1 VHYLIPVLLSLL
13 GSEQAIDDFR
23 YRDAKA
29 AREAWKADGGTPP
42 VEVAADGG
50 RPVLVIPAP
59 FRSQAKLERA
69 VVDRQCPLDLA
80 PVGGFTLEILVEH
93 PAAVGHVSLYFRS
106 GGGWYAAGKPVEG
119 EGWQS
124 LRFSK
129 ASFQTESTPAGWG
142 HADGVRI
149 SPWRAAGNA
158 ARDTSIR
165 LRRLAAVWHE
175 VALVIPDKT
184 AGGDGEARTAREAA
198 ATLAGMLEELGLG
211 SDAIEESAVAAGA
224 LARRRVAILPYNP
237 TLETDCAEALA
248 RYAEGPG
255 KLVLCYTLSPRL
267 GAILGFGHPKYIG
280 QQRPGQFAEMRFE
293 AGGIAGLPKS
303 VRQASWNITAVEPVG
318 QNARVLARWY
328 DDAGQPTGHPA
339 VLLSD
344 RGAFLSHI
352 ILSDDREG
360 KKQLLAAILGQ
371 LAPPL
376 WKGMAQ
382 AALDRMGDIGHCRQ
396 THDFFPHMVEL
407 FVNPPHLPRQELPAF
422 FGNEAATTK
431 FMRCL
436 DSARQ
441 ASERAQAEFAR
452 GAYPA
457 AVESARKAH
466 EGLVEAYLRAQPSP
480 EREGRAMWNHS
491 GTGAYPG
498 DWDRT
503 AKLLAAN
510 GFNMVLPNMLWGGLA
525 HYASDLLPRSDTFR
539 QYGDQIEQCC
549 AAAKKH
555 GIEVHVWKVNF
566 NLATAPKD
574 FIVRLRREGRTQ
586 VTADG
591 KPCDWLCPS
600 HPENRKLELESMLE
614 VARKYPVAGLHF
626 DYIRYPGRESCYCDG
641 CRQRFEAQSGRKV
654 SRWPEECYSGP
665 RKGEYNDWRCRQIT
679 ALVAAVSE
687 QARKLRPDLKISAAV
702 FGSYPGCR
710 ESVAQDWPEWVK
722 AGYLDFLCPMDY
734 TESDAEFA
742 ALVRSQIKLVGGR
755 VPVYPGIGA
764 TASHAALTP
773 DRVVGQIHYART
785 LGADGFTIFNLDR
798 GTAESI
804 VPAVGCGA
812 GARRAVPPHRK

>member
-1 VHYLIPVLLSLL
+1 VHGLTFLLLSLL
-13 GSEQAIDDFR
+13 GGEQVIDDFHYPGTESAR
-23 YRDAKA
+23 QVWKA
-29 AREAWKADGGTPP
+29 AEGTPP
-42 VEVAADGG
+42 VEMAADAG
-50 RPVLVIPAP
+50 RPVLKIAAP
-59 FRSQAKLERA
+59 FASQAKLSRA
-69 VVDRQCPLDLA
+69 VVDRECLLDLA
-80 PVGGFTLEILVEH
+80 PAGGFTLEIFVEH
-93 PAAVGHVSLYFRS
+93 PQAAGHVSLYFRS
-106 GGGWYAAGKPVEG
+106 GRGWYAAGKPIEG

-124 LRFSK
+124 LHFSK
-129 ASFQTESTPAGWG
+129 ASFQTEGAPAGWS
-142 HADGVRI
+142 HVDGVRI
-149 SPWRAAGNA
+149 SPWRAAGDA

-175 VALVIPDKT
+175 VALVIPDKA

-198 ATLAGMLEELGLG
+198 ATVAGMLEELGLG
-211 SDAIEESAVAAGA
+211 SDVIEESAVAAGG
-224 LARRRVAILPYNP
+224 LLRRRVAVLPYNP
-237 TLETDCAEALA
+237 ALKADCAEALA
-248 RYAEGPG
+248 RYAEGSG

-267 GAILGFGHPKYIG
+267 GAVLGFGRPKYVG
-280 QQRPGQFAEMRFE
+280 QRRPGQFAEMRFE
-293 AGGIAGLPKS
+293 AGGMAGLPKS

-318 QNARVLARWY
+318 QNASVLARWY
-328 DDAGQPTGHPA
+328 DDAGQSTGHPA
-339 VLLSD
+339 VLLSQ

-382 AALDRMGDIGHCRQ
+382 AALDRVGRVGHCRN
-396 THDFFPHMVEL
+396 TDEL
-407 FVNPPHLPRQELPAF
+407 RAF
-422 FGNEAATTK
+422 LGPSAAGAENVRY
-431 FMRCL
+431 ML
-436 DSARQ
+436 SARQ
-441 ASERAQAEFAR
+441 SSDRAQDRFAR
-452 GAYPA
+452 GEYPE
-457 AVESARKAH
+457 AVALARSAH
-466 EGLVEAYLRAQPSP
+466 ESFVEAYLRAQPSP

-503 AKLLAAN
+503 AKLLAQN

-574 FIVRLRREGRTQ
+574 FIARLRREGRTQ
-586 VTADG
+586 VTVAG

-600 HPENRKLELESMLE
+600 HPENQKLELESMLE

-654 SRWPEECYSGP
+654 ARWPEECYSGP
-665 RKGEYNDWRCRQIT
+665 RKEEYNDWRCRQIT
-679 ALVAAVSE
+679 ALVAAVSG

-710 ESVAQDWPEWVK
+710 DAVAQDWPEWVK

-734 TESDAEFA
+734 SESDAEFA

-764 TASHAALTP
+764 TASHAGLTP
-773 DRVVGQIHYART
+773 DRVAGQIHYARA
-785 LGADGFTIFNLDR
+785 LGARGFTIFNLDR
-798 GTAESI
+798 GTAESV

-812 GARRAVPPHRK
+812 GTRRAVPSHRK